1 MKFLKPVLVLSALL
15 AAGAASALDLK
26 IGFVNTERIY
36 RESAPSVAIQKKL
49 EKDFSARRAEL
60 KKMAER
66 AKELETTLS
75 RSNLSDM
82 DRKRFVRD
90 LDELERNYQAKLR
103 EFSEDFNQRR
113 NEEFAAVQER
123 ANRVVKEIAMREQFD
138 LIVQEAVYVNPRID
152 LTSKVLK
159 ELEK

>member
-1 MKFLKPVLVLSALL
+1 MKFLKPVLVLSTLL

-49 EKDFSARRAEL
+49 EKDFSARRTEL

-123 ANRVVKEIAMREQFD
+123 ANRVVKEIAAREQFD

>member
-1 MKFLKPVLVLSALL
+1 MNNLKLALLLSALL
-15 AAGAASALDLK
+15 SAGAASAQDLK

-36 RESAPSVAIQKKL
+36 RESAPSQAIQKRL
-49 EKDFSARRAEL
+49 DKDFAVRRNEL
-60 KKMAER
+60 KQMAER
-66 AKELETTLS
+66 AKGLENTL

-82 DRKRFVRD
+82 DRKQFTRD

-113 NEEFAAVQER
+113 NEEFAAIQER
-123 ANRVVKEIAMREQFD
+123 ANRVVKEIAAREQFD
-138 LIVQEAVYVNPRID
+138 LILQEAVYVNPRMD
-152 LTSKVLK
+152 LTPKVLK